1 MRDYAR
7 SMSVIEQLF
16 VTRLYRASVQDEADA
31 AFMPEL
37 NASCRAIAE
46 DDTAGQRW
54 CRKNGYPG
62 YTSYASLNDLPW
74 RFPIFKQL
82 QKRLDK
88 HVAAFAKALDL
99 DLGRKKLTL
108 DSLWINILPEGGVHT
123 SHIHPHSVVSGTV
136 YVAMPEGASAIKFE
150 DPRHAMM
157 MAAPPRKAKAAR
169 DNQSFIYI
177 APEPG
182 EVLLW
187 ESYLRHEVPMNM
199 AEDERISVS
208 FNYNWG

>member
-1 MRDYAR
+1 
-7 SMSVIEQLF
+7 MSTIENLF
-16 VTRLYRASVQDEADA
+16 VTQLYRDSVILPDETQ
-31 AFMPEL
+31 FLNEL
-37 NASCRAIAE
+37 DMSCRTIAE

-54 CRKNGYPG
+54 CQKNSFPG

-82 QKRLDK
+82 QKKLDR
-88 HVAAFAKALDL
+88 HVANFAKALEY
-99 DLGRKKLTL
+99 DLGRKKLNL

-123 SHIHPHSVVSGTV
+123 SHIHTHSVVSGTV
-136 YVAMPEGASAIKFE
+136 YVAVPRGASTIKFE

-157 MAAPPRKAKAAR
+157 MAAPPRKAKAVR
-169 DNQSFIYI
+169 ENQSFIYH
-177 APEPG
+177 APTPG

-199 AEDERISVS
+199 AEEDRISVS
-208 FNYNWG
+208 FNYGWG